1 MPTPDTSSLAEMIAR
16 IILEDGEFST
26 DIPGLKLYRS
36 NRVTEPGPCMY
47 FFGLGVIVQGEK
59 NIMLGD
65 SVCQMRAVQ
74 CMMTSADLPVMSC
87 ITTASPEQPYLGL
100 WLDLDVR
107 MIAQLALEMTLPA
120 NTRQDDSSGITVL
133 DMDAGIHN
141 ALLRLLSLLN
151 EPEVLREQL
160 VPLIQKEVIVR
171 LLNAPYGVTL
181 RQLVSQESPVQ
192 KIVRVLAW
200 LKSHFSDDI
209 VINDLAEMAYMS
221 PSTFRQHFR
230 SVTGMSPLQYI
241 KQIRLLEARQL
252 MLNHHLDAGSAAVR
266 VGYES
271 ASQFSREYNRL
282 FGEPPQRD
290 IRRLREAV

>member
-1 MPTPDTSSLAEMIAR
+1 MPISPSLAEMMTR
-16 IILEDGEFST
+16 IVLEDGEFTT
-26 DIPGLKLYRS
+26 DIPQLKLYR
-36 NRVTEPGPCMY
+36 NNQVTEPGPCMY

-65 SVCQMRAVQ
+65 SVCQMRAIQ

-100 WLDLDVR
+100 WLDLDIR
-107 MIAQLALEMTLPA
+107 MIAQLALEITPA
-120 NTRQDDSSGITVL
+120 ANHQKENNAGIAVLEMDD
-133 DMDAGIHN
+133 GIHN
-141 ALLRLLSLLN
+141 ALQRLLSLLN
-151 EPEVLREQL
+151 EPDTLREQL
-160 VPLIQKEVIVR
+160 VPLIQKEIIVR
-171 LLNAPYGVTL
+171 LLSGPYGATL
-181 RQLVSQESPVQ
+181 RQLVSQESPIQ
-192 KIVRVLAW
+192 KIVGVLSW
-200 LKSHFSDDI
+200 LKRHFSDDI
-209 VINDLAEMAYMS
+209 AMNDLAKMACMS